1 MAIARKYFCKD
12 QNCEYCVCYY
22 LVVCVVSIVSD
33 KALLSAVYALGGEKT
48 K

>member
-12 QNCEYCVCYY
+12 QNCEYY
-22 LVVCVVSIVSD
+22 LVACVVSIVSD